1 MAPSASSSNPAGAA
15 SDTKSRLLRFTGHR
29 NFRQRLILSLV
40 SQRPVRIDSIRPDSS
55 SPGIRDFEANF
66 LRLIEKV
73 TNGSHVEISYTGT
86 SVLLKPGVIA
96 GGKVVHDCS
105 LTRGI
110 GYWLEWMVVLAPFA
124 KKELHLTLRGVT
136 NMDGDLGV
144 DTIRTVTLPHLTLFL
159 PLDSLS
165 TLASSLEL
173 RIAKRGS
180 APLGGGE
187 VHFRCPIIKH
197 LTTLNFTAP
206 GRIKK
211 IRGIATSTRVSPQMA
226 NRLIDAARGVL
237 GRYIP
242 DLYLFADVYRGE
254 DSGKSPGFAITLLA
268 TSTTGAIYSA
278 ESASKPTDPGLPE
291 DLALSAA
298 KMLLNEIAQ
307 RGCIDRAHQ
316 PLTLFLMALSPQDVA
331 KCTMATPTANAI
343 QMMRDLKEAL
353 GVSFKISPSTDNNN
367 NNNTT
372 TGSVGVEEEE
382 EESENDGEKD
392 EEDEEI
398 KKKKELLQK
407 LVNPD
412 QFTVSCVGIN
422 FGGFKKVG

>member
-1 MAPSASSSNPAGAA
+1 MAPSASSSTAVSEP
-15 SDTKSRLLRFTGHR
+15 KSRLLRFTGHR

-66 LRLIEKV
+66 LRLIEKI

-86 SVLLKPGVIA
+86 SILLKPGVIA

-110 GYWLEWMVVLAPFA
+110 GYWLEWIVVLAPFA
-124 KKELHLTLRGVT
+124 KKELSLTLRGVT

-144 DTIRTVTLPHLTLFL
+144 DTIRTVTLPHLSLFL
-159 PLDSLS
+159 PLDSVS

-173 RIAKRGS
+173 RISKRGS

-187 VHFRCPIIKH
+187 VHFRCPLIKH
-197 LTTLNFTAP
+197 LSTLNFTAP
-206 GRIKK
+206 GRVKK
-211 IRGIATSTRVSPQMA
+211 IRGIATCTRVSPQIA
-226 NRLIDAARGVL
+226 NCLIDSARSIL

-254 DSGKSPGFAITLLA
+254 DSGKSPGFAITLLS

-278 ESASKPTDPGLPE
+278 EAASATTNPGLPE
-291 DLALSAA
+291 DLAERAARMLLEEIAANGCVDRSHQPMVLLLMAMSPNDVARCTMSGLSA
-298 KMLLNEIAQ
+298 N
-307 RGCIDRAHQ
+307 
-316 PLTLFLMALSPQDVA
+316 SV
-331 KCTMATPTANAI
+331 
-343 QMMRDLKEAL
+343 QMMRDLREAL
-353 GVSFKISPSTDNNN
+353 GVSFKITKADA
-367 NNNTT
+367 
-372 TGSVGVEEEE
+372 GSVVAEAEEEAA
-382 EESENDGEKD
+382 S
-392 EEDEEI
+392 EDEAQDDEVKEVKI
-398 KKKKELLQK
+398 KKERLQK
-407 LVNPD
+407 LQNPD
-412 QFTVSCVGIN
+412 LLAVSCVGVN

>member
-1 MAPSASSSNPAGAA
+1 MAPTASSSSAPNAGD
-15 SDTKSRLLRFTGHR
+15 SKSRLLRFTGHR

-66 LRLIEKV
+66 LRLLEKV

-86 SVLLKPGVIA
+86 SILLKPGVIA

-187 VHFRCPIIKH
+187 VHFRCPVVKH
-197 LTTLNFTAP
+197 LSTVNFVAP
-206 GRIKK
+206 GRVKK

-226 NRLIDAARGVL
+226 NRLIDAARAVL

-268 TSTTGAIYSA
+268 TSTTGAIHSA
-278 ESASKPTDPGLPE
+278 EAASKATDPGLPE
-291 DLALSAA
+291 DLAQSAA
-298 KMLLNEIAQ
+298 RMLLEEIASS
-307 RGCIDRAHQ
+307 GCVDRSHQ
-316 PLTLFLMALSPQDVA
+316 PLVLLLMALSPQDVA
-331 KCTMATPTANAI
+331 KCTMASPTANAV

-353 GVSFKISPSTDNNN
+353 GVSFKITPASDA
-367 NNNTT
+367 TT
-372 TGSVGVEEEE
+372 ALV
-382 EESENDGEKD
+382 DGAED
-392 EEDEEI
+392 DDAEEEDEQ
-398 KKKKELLQK
+398 KKMLQK
-407 LVNPD
+407 LANPEL
-412 QFTVSCVGIN
+412 FAYSCVGVN

>member
-1 MAPSASSSNPAGAA
+1 MAPSASSSTPAPNAA
-15 SDTKSRLLRFTGHR
+15 EQKSRLLRFTGHR
-29 NFRQRLILSLV
+29 NFRQRLILALV

-73 TNGSHVEISYTGT
+73 TNGTHVEISYTGT

-96 GGKVVHDCS
+96 GGKIIHDCS

-124 KKELHLTLRGVT
+124 KKELNLTLRGVT

-144 DTIRTVTLPHLTLFL
+144 DTIRTVTLPHLSLFL

-187 VHFRCPIIKH
+187 VQFRCPIIRH

-278 ESASKPTDPGLPE
+278 EAASKTQDPGLPE
-291 DLALSAA
+291 DLAQSAA
-298 KMLLNEIAQ
+298 RMLLTEIAQ
-307 RGCIDRAHQ
+307 RGCVDRSHQ
-316 PLTLFLMALSPQDVA
+316 PLVLLLMALSPQDVA
-331 KCTMATPTANAI
+331 KCTMAVPTANAV
-343 QMMRDLKEAL
+343 QMMRDIKEAL
-353 GVSFKISPSTDNNN
+353 GVSFKISPADSTAMASNSN
-367 NNNTT
+367 
-372 TGSVGVEEEE
+372 GVEEESEVEEEE
-382 EESENDGEKD
+382 EE
-392 EEDEEI
+392 EDEEMR
-398 KKKKELLQK
+398 KKKEVLQK
-407 LVNPD
+407 IANPD
-412 QFTVSCVGIN
+412 QFAVSCVGIN

>member
-1 MAPSASSSNPAGAA
+1 MAPSASSSTAPNAA
-15 SDTKSRLLRFTGHR
+15 EQKSRLLRFTGHR

-73 TNGSHVEISYTGT
+73 TNGTHVEISYTGT

-110 GYWLEWMVVLAPFA
+110 GYWLEWIVVLAPFA
-124 KKELHLTLRGVT
+124 KKELNLTLRGVT

-144 DTIRTVTLPHLTLFL
+144 DTIRTVTLPHLSLFL

-187 VHFRCPIIKH
+187 VQFRCPIIKH
-197 LTTLNFTAP
+197 LTILNFTAP

-226 NRLIDAARGVL
+226 NRLIDSARGVL

-278 ESASKPTDPGLPE
+278 EAASKTQDPGLPE
-291 DLALSAA
+291 DLAQAA
-298 KMLLNEIAQ
+298 ARMLLTEIAQ
-307 RGCIDRAHQ
+307 RGCVDRSHQ
-316 PLTLFLMALSPQDVA
+316 PLVLLLMALSPQDVA
-331 KCTMATPTANAI
+331 KCTMANPTANAV
-343 QMMRDLKEAL
+343 QMMRDIKEAL
-353 GVSFKISPSTDNNN
+353 GVSFKISPAE
-367 NNNTT
+367 NTAT
-372 TGSVGVEEEE
+372 ASNGVEAEG
-382 EESENDGEKD
+382 SEDD
-392 EEDEEI
+392 EDEDKEDEDEDEEV
-398 KKKKELLQK
+398 KRKKEVLQK
-407 LVNPD
+407 IANPD
-412 QFTVSCVGIN
+412 QFAVSCVGIN

>member
-1 MAPSASSSNPAGAA
+1 MAPSASSSSITPNAA
-15 SDTKSRLLRFTGHR
+15 EQKSRLLRFTGHR
-29 NFRQRLILSLV
+29 NFRQRLILALV

-73 TNGSHVEISYTGT
+73 TNGTHVEISYTGT

-124 KKELHLTLRGVT
+124 KKEFNLTLRGVT
-136 NMDGDLGV
+136 NIDGDLGV
-144 DTIRTVTLPHLTLFL
+144 DTIRTVTLPHLSLFL

-187 VHFRCPIIKH
+187 VQFRCPIIKH

-211 IRGIATSTRVSPQMA
+211 IRGIAISTRVSPQMA

-278 ESASKPTDPGLPE
+278 EAASKTQDPGLPE
-291 DLALSAA
+291 DLAQSAA
-298 KMLLNEIAQ
+298 RLLLTEIAQ
-307 RGCIDRAHQ
+307 RGCMDRSHQ
-316 PLTLFLMALSPQDVA
+316 PLVLLLMALSPQDVA
-331 KCTMATPTANAI
+331 KCTMAAPTANAV
-343 QMMRDLKEAL
+343 QMMRDIKEAL
-353 GVSFKISPSTDNNN
+353 GVSFKISPADN
-367 NNNTT
+367 
-372 TGSVGVEEEE
+372 GAVGTASNIVDA
-382 EESENDGEKD
+382 EESEDDDED
-392 EEDEEI
+392 EEEDEEV
-398 KKKKELLQK
+398 KRKKEVLQK
-407 LVNPD
+407 ITNPD
-412 QFTVSCVGIN
+412 QFAVSCVGIN

>member
-1 MAPSASSSNPAGAA
+1 MAPSASTSTALNGVGTA
-15 SDTKSRLLRFTGHR
+15 DNKSRLLRFTGHR

-124 KKELHLTLRGVT
+124 KKELALTLRGIT

-144 DTIRTVTLPHLTLFL
+144 DTIRTVTLPHLSLFL
-159 PLDSLS
+159 PLDTLS
-165 TLASSLEL
+165 TTASPLEL

-211 IRGIATSTRVSPQMA
+211 IRGIATSTRVSPQIA
-226 NRLIDAARGVL
+226 NRLIDAARSVL

-268 TSTTGAIYSA
+268 TSTTGAIYSTEA
-278 ESASKPTDPGLPE
+278 ASATENPGLPE
-291 DLALSAA
+291 DLALRAA
-298 KMLLNEIAQ
+298 RSLLAEVAAN
-307 RGCIDRAHQ
+307 GCVDRCHQ
-316 PLTLFLMALSPQDVA
+316 PLVLLLMALSPSDVA
-331 KCTMATPTANAI
+331 RCTMASLTPNAV
-343 QMMRDLKEAL
+343 QLMRDVKDAL
-353 GVSFKISPSTDNNN
+353 GVSFKISTADS
-367 NNNTT
+367 
-372 TGSVGVEEEE
+372 SAARAVEEQLEE
-382 EESENDGEKD
+382 EGEEQEQEQDATTQVLKA
-392 EEDEEI
+392 I
-398 KKKKELLQK
+398 ANPELLA
-407 LVNPD
+407 
-412 QFTVSCVGIN
+412 VSCVGVN
-422 FGGFKKVG
+422 LGGFKKVG

>member
-1 MAPSASSSNPAGAA
+1 MAPSASTSSTANG
-15 SDTKSRLLRFTGHR
+15 SDAKSRLLRFTGHR

-86 SVLLKPGVIA
+86 SILLKPGVIS

-124 KKELHLTLRGVT
+124 KKELYLTLKGVT
-136 NMDGDLGV
+136 NMDGDLGM
-144 DTIRTVTLPHLTLFL
+144 DTIRTVTLPHLSLFL
-159 PLDSLS
+159 PLDSVS

-187 VHFRCPIIKH
+187 VHFRCPLIKH
-197 LTTLNFTAP
+197 LSTLNFTAP

-226 NRLIDAARGVL
+226 NRLIDSARSVL

-254 DSGKSPGFAITLLA
+254 DSGKSPGFALTLLA

-278 ESASKPTDPGLPE
+278 EAASKPTDPGLPE
-291 DLALSAA
+291 DLAQTAA
-298 KMLLNEIAQ
+298 RMLLEEITA

-316 PLTLFLMALSPQDVA
+316 PMTLLLMALSPQDVA
-331 KCTMATPTANAI
+331 KCTMAGLTANAV
-343 QMMRDLKEAL
+343 QLMRDVKEAL
-353 GVSFKISPSTDNNN
+353 GVSFKISPASEDASANDK
-367 NNNTT
+367 
-372 TGSVGVEEEE
+372 VEEEE
-382 EESENDGEKD
+382 AQASEE
-392 EEDEEI
+392 EEEMDQET
-398 KKKKELLQK
+398 KRKKEILNK
-407 LVNPD
+407 IANPD
-412 QFTVSCVGIN
+412 QFSVSCVGIN

>member
-1 MAPSASSSNPAGAA
+1 MAPSASTSSAPNG
-15 SDTKSRLLRFTGHR
+15 SDQKSRLLRFTGHR
-29 NFRQRLILSLV
+29 NFRQRLILALF

-66 LRLIEKV
+66 LRLLEKL

-86 SVLLKPGVIA
+86 SILFKPGVIA

-110 GYWLEWMVVLAPFA
+110 GYWLEWVVCLAPFA
-124 KKELHLTLRGVT
+124 KKEFSITLRGVT

-144 DTIRTVTLPHLTLFL
+144 DTIRTVTLPHLSLFL

-187 VHFRCPIIKH
+187 VHFRCPVIKN

-226 NRLIDAARGVL
+226 NRLIDSARSVL

-278 ESASKPTDPGLPE
+278 EAASKAQDPGLPE
-291 DLALSAA
+291 DLAQSAA
-298 KMLLNEIAQ
+298 RMLLTEIAQ
-307 RGCIDRAHQ
+307 RGCVDRAHQ
-316 PLTLFLMALSPQDVA
+316 PMVLMLMALSPQDVA
-331 KCTMATPTANAI
+331 KCTMAAPTANAV
-343 QMMRDLKEAL
+343 QMMRDVKEAL
-353 GVSFKISPSTDNNN
+353 GVSFKINKSEGEEMDE
-367 NNNTT
+367 
-372 TGSVGVEEEE
+372 VESGEE
-382 EESENDGEKD
+382 G
-392 EEDEEI
+392 EEDDEAARRREVM
-398 KKKKELLQK
+398 KKLA
-407 LVNPD
+407 NPD
-412 QFTVSCVGIN
+412 QFAVSCVGIN
-422 FGGFKKVG
+422 FGGFRKVG

>member
-1 MAPSASSSNPAGAA
+1 MAPSASSSSSSALNGNN
-15 SDTKSRLLRFTGHR
+15 SDAKSRLLRFTGHR
-29 NFRQRLILSLV
+29 NFRQRLVLSLI

-124 KKELHLTLRGVT
+124 KKELNLVLGGIT

-144 DTIRTVTLPHLTLFL
+144 DTIRTVTLPHLSLFM
-159 PLDSLS
+159 PFDSLS

-187 VHFRCPIIKH
+187 IHFRCPIIKN
-197 LTTLNFTAP
+197 LFTLNFTAP

-226 NRLIDAARGVL
+226 NRLIDSARGVL

-278 ESASKPTDPGLPE
+278 EAASKPTDPGLPE
-291 DLALSAA
+291 DLAQSAA
-298 KMLLNEIAQ
+298 RQLLDEIAT
-307 RGCIDRAHQ
+307 RGCVDRCHQ
-316 PLTLFLMALSPQDVA
+316 PLVLLLMALSPQDVA
-331 KCTMATPTANAI
+331 RCTMGSLTANAI
-343 QMMRDLKEAL
+343 SMMRDIKHAL
-353 GVSFKISPSTDNNN
+353 GVSFKITPAQDLGIDANADQIDASNSGNNDDDQN
-367 NNNTT
+367 HQQKKR
-372 TGSVGVEEEE
+372 
-382 EESENDGEKD
+382 ENQVLNK
-392 EEDEEI
+392 I
-398 KKKKELLQK
+398 AS
-407 LVNPD
+407 PD
-412 QFTVSCVGIN
+412 QFAVSCVGID
-422 FGGFKKVG
+422 FRGFKKVG

>member
-1 MAPSASSSNPAGAA
+1 MTPSASSSSAPNAA
-15 SDTKSRLLRFTGHR
+15 EQKSRLLRFTGHR

-66 LRLIEKV
+66 LRLLEKI

-86 SVLLKPGVIA
+86 SVLFKPGVIA
-96 GGKVVHDCS
+96 GGKVSHDCS
-105 LTRGI
+105 LTRGV
-110 GYWLEWMVVLAPFA
+110 GYWLEWVVVLAPFA
-124 KKELHLTLRGVT
+124 KKELHLTVRGVT
-136 NMDGDLGV
+136 NMEGDLGV
-144 DTIRTVTLPHLTLFL
+144 DTIRTVTLPHLSLFL

-187 VHFRCPIIKH
+187 VHFRCPVIKN

-278 ESASKPTDPGLPE
+278 EAVSKASEPGLPE
-291 DLALSAA
+291 DLAQSAA
-298 KMLLNEIAQ
+298 RMLLTEIAQ

-316 PLTLFLMALSPQDVA
+316 PFALLLMALSPQDVA
-331 KCTMATPTANAI
+331 KCTMATPTANAV
-343 QMMRDLKEAL
+343 QMMRDIKEAL
-353 GVSFKISPSTDNNN
+353 GVSFKIAAER
-367 NNNTT
+367 
-372 TGSVGVEEEE
+372 SVSENGMEDA
-382 EESENDGEKD
+382 EESDDDDGDDEDD
-392 EEDEEI
+392 EEAARRRDML
-398 KKKKELLQK
+398 KKLAH
-407 LVNPD
+407 PD
-412 QFTVSCVGIN
+412 QFAVSCVGIN
-422 FGGFKKVG
+422 FGGFRKVG

>member
-1 MAPSASSSNPAGAA
+1 MAPSASSSSAPANGT
-15 SDTKSRLLRFTGHR
+15 DTKSRLLRFTGHR
-29 NFRQRLILSLV
+29 NFRQRLILALV

-66 LRLIEKV
+66 LRLIEKL

-96 GGKVVHDCS
+96 GGKVVHECS

-110 GYWLEWMVVLAPFA
+110 GYWLEWVVVLAPFA
-124 KKELHLTLRGVT
+124 KKELALTLKGVT

-144 DTIRTVTLPHLTLFL
+144 DSVRTVTLPHLSLFL
-159 PLDSLS
+159 PLEQLS
-165 TLASSLEL
+165 TVASSLEL

-187 VHFRCPIIKH
+187 VHFRCPLIKH
-197 LTTLNFTAP
+197 LSTLNFTAP

-226 NRLIDAARGVL
+226 NRLIDSARSVL

-268 TSTTGAIYSA
+268 TSTTGAIHSA
-278 ESASKPTDPGLPE
+278 EATSKSSDPGLPE
-291 DLALSAA
+291 DLAQQAA
-298 KMLLNEIAQ
+298 RMLLEEIASN
-307 RGCIDRAHQ
+307 GCVDRAHQ
-316 PLTLFLMALSPQDVA
+316 PLMLLLMALGPQDVA
-331 KCTMATPTANAI
+331 KCTMSRPTANSV
-343 QMMRDLKEAL
+343 QMMRDLKQAL
-353 GVSFKISPSTDNNN
+353 GVSFKISPLSSEGADA
-367 NNNTT
+367 
-372 TGSVGVEEEE
+372 GE
-382 EESENDGEKD
+382 EESDQEQ
-392 EEDEEI
+392 EEALT
-398 KKKKELLQK
+398 KVAQPEL
-407 LVNPD
+407 
-412 QFTVSCVGIN
+412 FAVSCVGVN

>member
-1 MAPSASSSNPAGAA
+1 MAPSASTSTAPNAA
-15 SDTKSRLLRFTGHR
+15 DTKSRLLRFTGHR

-86 SVLLKPGVIA
+86 SVLLKPGIIA

-110 GYWLEWMVVLAPFA
+110 GYWLEWLVVLAPFA
-124 KKELHLTLRGVT
+124 KKELRLTLRGVT
-136 NMDGDLGV
+136 NKDGDLGV
-144 DTIRTVTLPHLTLFL
+144 DTIRTVTLPHLSLFL
-159 PLDSLS
+159 PLETLS
-165 TLASSLEL
+165 TTASPLEL

-187 VHFRCPIIKH
+187 VHFRCPVVNR
-197 LTTLNFTAP
+197 LTTLNFVAP
-206 GRIKK
+206 GRVKK

-226 NRLIDAARGVL
+226 NRLIDSARGVL

-278 ESASKPTDPGLPE
+278 EAASNVEDPGLPE
-291 DLALSAA
+291 DLAQAA
-298 KMLLNEIAQ
+298 SRMLLTEIAHN
-307 RGCIDRAHQ
+307 GCIDRSHQ
-316 PLTLFLMALSPQDVA
+316 PLILLLMALSPQDVA
-331 KCTMATPTANAI
+331 KVTMASPTANAI
-343 QMMRDLKEAL
+343 QLMRDVKEAL
-353 GVSFKISPSTDNNN
+353 GVSFKINAAE
-367 NNNTT
+367 
-372 TGSVGVEEEE
+372 GGV
-382 EESENDGEKD
+382 
-392 EEDEEI
+392 
-398 KKKKELLQK
+398 
-407 LVNPD
+407 
-412 QFTVSCVGIN
+412 
-422 FGGFKKVG
+422 

>member
-1 MAPSASSSNPAGAA
+1 MAPSASTSTPNGAA
-15 SDTKSRLLRFTGHR
+15 ATADTKSRLLRFTGHR
-29 NFRQRLILSLV
+29 NFRQRLVLSLL

-86 SVLLKPGVIA
+86 SVLLKPGIIA
-96 GGKVVHDCS
+96 GGKVAHDCS

-110 GYWLEWMVVLAPFA
+110 GYWLEWMLVLAPFA
-124 KKELHLTLRGVT
+124 KKELSLTLRGVT

-144 DTIRTVTLPHLTLFL
+144 DTIRTVTLPHLALFL
-159 PLDSLS
+159 PLESAG
-165 TLASSLEL
+165 TTASALEL

-187 VHFRCPIIKH
+187 VHFRCPV
-197 LTTLNFTAP
+197 LPRLGVLNFVAP
-206 GRIKK
+206 GRVKK
-211 IRGIATSTRVSPQMA
+211 IRGIATSTRVSPQIA

-242 DLYLFADVYRGE
+242 DVYLFADVYRGE

-278 ESASKPTDPGLPE
+278 EAASKTEDPGLPE
-291 DLALSAA
+291 DLAVRAA
-298 KMLLNEIAQ
+298 RMLLEEVAAN
-307 RGCIDRAHQ
+307 GCVDRCHQ
-316 PLTLFLMALSPQDVA
+316 PLVLLMMALGPQDVA
-331 KCTMATPTANAI
+331 KCTMARLGANAV
-343 QMMRDLKEAL
+343 QMMRDVRDAL
-353 GVSFKISPSTDNNN
+353 GVEFRVASAE
-367 NNNTT
+367 
-372 TGSVGVEEEE
+372 GSVAQREDE
-382 EESENDGEKD
+382 
-392 EEDEEI
+392 EEDEDEQAKLLRSI
-398 KKKKELLQK
+398 ANPEL
-407 LVNPD
+407 
-412 QFTVSCVGIN
+412 FTVSCVGVN

>member
-1 MAPSASSSNPAGAA
+1 MAPSASSSSSAPNGVAE
-15 SDTKSRLLRFTGHR
+15 SKSRLLRFTGHR

-40 SQRPVRIDSIRPDSS
+40 SQRPVRIDSIRPESS

-144 DTIRTVTLPHLTLFL
+144 DTIRTVTLPHLSLFL

-187 VHFRCPIIKH
+187 IHFRCPIIKH

-211 IRGIATSTRVSPQMA
+211 MRGIATSTRVSPQMA

-278 ESASKPTDPGLPE
+278 EAASKPQDPGLPE
-291 DLALSAA
+291 DLAQSAA
-298 KMLLNEIAQ
+298 RLLLTEIAH
-307 RGCIDRAHQ
+307 RGCIDRSHQ
-316 PLTLFLMALSPQDVA
+316 PLTLLLMALSPSDVA
-331 KCTMATPTANAI
+331 KCTMAAPTPNAV
-343 QMMRDLKEAL
+343 QMMRDIKDAL
-353 GVSFKISPSTDNNN
+353 GVSFKISPADSSAT
-367 NNNTT
+367 NTT
-372 TGSVGVEEEE
+372 AD
-382 EESENDGEKD
+382 ESAETSQDSSDEDQDENEQDAETKR
-392 EEDEEI
+392 
-398 KKKKELLQK
+398 KKQLLHRIAH
-407 LVNPD
+407 PD
-412 QFTVSCVGIN
+412 QYAVSCVGIHL
-422 FGGFKKVG
+422 GGFKKVG